1 MFRRSTWVPA
11 ILLVLISVKSGR
23 AQSDSANVKAGL
35 LVEKHKKINVL
46 KRTMPGYRIQIYFGD
61 QRQLAMDLKSAFM
74 TAHPGVTAYVVY
86 QQPHFKVRV
95 GDFKTRLEATGFL
108 SKMQSQ
114 FEQAFIV
121 PDEVKLPE
129 L

>member
-1 MFRRSTWVPA
+1 
-11 ILLVLISVKSGR
+11 
-23 AQSDSANVKAGL
+23 
-35 LVEKHKKINVL
+35 
-46 KRTMPGYRIQIYFGD
+46 
-61 QRQLAMDLKSAFM
+61 
-74 TAHPGVTAYVVY
+74 
-86 QQPHFKVRV
+86 VRV